1 MKKLMEQIMKFGIVG
16 VLSFGIDFGVY
27 SMLVYFT
34 PVPLL
39 VAKFFGFSI
48 SVIFNYIMSMKFVFQ
63 RNEDMDRK
71 KEFTIFVVL
80 SLIGLGLNEVLVW
93 LFVEYSYE
101 NIAIIADMF
110 SYNMMKMI
118 GKILATGIVMVYNFI
133 TRKIFLE
140 KK

>member
-1 MKKLMEQIMKFGIVG
+1 MFYTSTTV
-16 VLSFGIDFGVY
+16 VVN
-27 SMLVYFT
+27 
-34 PVPLL
+34 
-39 VAKFFGFSI
+39 FFGFTI
-48 SVIFNYIMSMKFVFQ
+48 SVIFNYIMSMKYVFQ

-71 KEFTIFVVL
+71 KEFIIFVIL
-80 SLIGLGLNEVLVW
+80 SLIGLGLNELLVW
-93 LFVEYSYE
+93 LFVEYSYK

-118 GKILATGIVMVYNFI
+118 GKILATGIVMVYNFV

>member
-1 MKKLMEQIMKFGIVG
+1 MKFGIVG

-39 VAKFFGFSI
+39 VANFFGFTI